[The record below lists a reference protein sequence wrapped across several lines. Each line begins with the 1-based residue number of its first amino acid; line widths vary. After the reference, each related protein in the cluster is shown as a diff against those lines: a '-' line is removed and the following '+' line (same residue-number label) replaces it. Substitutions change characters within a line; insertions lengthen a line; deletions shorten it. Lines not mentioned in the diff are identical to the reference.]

1 MPWMSSAARRDSI
14 PLDAMSDTP
23 RPSLMPSAAAEAPVL
38 VVHLDAPQRIDGRP
52 VRYQSLWLLMRVY
65 YAAHYEASSVS
76 LASLKI
82 RFGPSGVAGD
92 LRMLISR
99 AFSDFA
105 RWGVAVGWGDDR
117 HADVRLLPTRGR
129 GKGPFWLARHEM
141 SRIVVAIGDTT
152 PDDPRRAVAAFL
164 GLPPDA
170 VPDTQSPALD
180 YVMQD
185 IAFWHHLT
193 LGKRDMQDG
202 VFFAPPYAA
211 SQGEGRRQRTGAI
224 PSFHAAQ
231 VCAVDDVQRG
241 IALLAE
247 TIVWRRTGDA
257 ARTKQTLATLAAT
270 FGANPPG
277 SPTLRAMHWI
287 VQAWQAYALRDEAG
301 AFAHLQRI
309 GDDASLAPC
318 LVYNPRIRFESR
330 NLQAL
335 LYKSHAA
342 RPGPMAARAQ
352 SAANALAAFSDA
364 LQAAFEADS
373 IELAQHVAAN
383 IGLSLWLFWQGAL
396 IDSGRR
402 LAATEVQRQA
412 LRWIGLSE
420 WICDRFGV
428 GGNSVW
434 NTVFLL
440 RIARGAVPV
449 RRDPDL
455 ATLRASTPLAVDAFL
470 DAVQPFGAPFSR
482 AKGFTRWTD
491 VVATTLADHEEGRVR
506 FEPLQLANLWFE
518 MLWFALHQDGDSP
531 QALHAAQSLGRV
543 LPMLPP
549 PDRRFFRDALRLM
562 PREFQREVRLAQ

>member
-1 MPWMSSAARRDSI
+1 MTHSN
-14 PLDAMSDTP
+14 DAGTGTP
-23 RPSLMPSAAAEAPVL
+23 TL
-38 VVHLDAPQRIDGRP
+38 VVRLDAPHHVDGQP

-65 YAAHYEASSVS
+65 YAAHFEPSPVS
-76 LASLKI
+76 LAALKI
-82 RFGPSGVAGD
+82 RFGQSGAAGD
-92 LRMLISR
+92 LRMLVSR

-105 RWGVAVGWGDDR
+105 RWGVTVGWGDDVQID
-117 HADVRLLPTRGR
+117 ARLLPTRGR
-129 GKGPFWLARHEM
+129 SKGPFWLARDEM
-141 SRIVVAIGDTT
+141 SRIVVTIGDAT
-152 PDDPRRAVAAFL
+152 PTDPRRAIASFL
-164 GLPPDA
+164 GLAQDA
-170 VPDTQSPALD
+170 APDTPSPALE

-202 VFFAPPYAA
+202 VFFAPPQAP
-211 SQGEGRRQRTGAI
+211 SHGEVRRQPRTGAI

-247 TIVWRRTGDA
+247 TIAWRRMGDA
-257 ARTKQTLATLAAT
+257 ARTNRTLATLAAT

-277 SPTLRAMHWI
+277 SPTLRAMHWV

-309 GDDASLAPC
+309 TDDATLAPC

-335 LYKSHAA
+335 LHKSHAA
-342 RPGPMAARAQ
+342 RSGPMPARAQ
-352 SAANALAAFSDA
+352 SAADALAAFSDA

-373 IELAQHVAAN
+373 LELAQHVAAN

-396 IDSGRR
+396 IDPGRR
-402 LAATEVQRQA
+402 LAAVDVQRQA

-440 RIARGAVPV
+440 RIARGAVPT

-455 ATLRASTPLAVDAFL
+455 ATLRASTPLSVDAFL

-482 AKGFTRWTD
+482 AKGFLRWTD
-491 VVATTLADHEEGRVR
+491 VLATTLADHEEGRIC

-531 QALHAAQSLGRV
+531 QALHAAHSLGRV
-543 LPMLPP
+543 LPVLPP
-549 PDRRFFRDALRLM
+549 PDRRFFRDALRWM
-562 PREFQREVRLAQ
+562 PRDFQREVRLAP

>member
-1 MPWMSSAARRDSI
+1 MPDDRVHPPHATA
-14 PLDAMSDTP
+14 P
-23 RPSLMPSAAAEAPVL
+23 AAASSPL
-38 VVHLDAPQRIDGRP
+38 VIRLDAPQHVGAQP
-52 VRYQSLWLLMRVY
+52 VRYQSLWLLMRLY
-65 YAAHYEASSVS
+65 YAARYESASVP
-76 LASLKI
+76 LAALKS
-82 RFGPSGVAGD
+82 RFAQAGD
-92 LRMLISR
+92 LRMLVSR
-99 AFSDFA
+99 AFADFA
-105 RWGVAVGWGDDR
+105 EWGVSAGWGDDR
-117 HADVRLLPTRGR
+117 QADARLLPTRGR
-129 GKGPFWLARHEM
+129 SKGPFWLSGHELARM
-141 SRIVVAIGDTT
+141 VVTIGGAAPADE
-152 PDDPRRAVAAFL
+152 RRTLATFL
-164 GLPPDA
+164 GLSQDAPPTL
-170 VPDTQSPALD
+170 DTPALD

-185 IAFWHHLT
+185 IAFWHHVT

-202 VFFAPPYAA
+202 IFFAPSDPAPP
-211 SQGEGRRQRTGAI
+211 GRARTQRTGAI

-247 TIVWRRTGDA
+247 TIVWRRMGDV
-257 ARTKQTLATLAAT
+257 ARAKRTLSALAET
-270 FGANPPG
+270 FGATQPTQNA

-309 GDDASLAPC
+309 SDDASLAPC
-318 LVYNPRIRFESR
+318 LVYNPRIRFETR

-335 LYKSHAA
+335 LYKTHAA
-342 RPGPMAARAQ
+342 RPGPQPARAQ
-352 SAANALAAFSDA
+352 SAADA

-383 IGLSLWLFWQGAL
+383 IGLSLWLFWQDSL
-396 IDSGRR
+396 IDPARR
-402 LAATEVQRQA
+402 LAVSDVQRQA

-482 AKGFTRWTD
+482 AKGFSKWTD
-491 VVATTLADHEEGRVR
+491 VVATTLADHEDGRVR

-531 QALHAAQSLGRV
+531 QATHAAQSLGRV

-562 PREFQREVRLAQ
+562 PREFQREVRIAE

>member
-1 MPWMSSAARRDSI
+1 
-14 PLDAMSDTP
+14 MSDMPAPP
-23 RPSLMPSAAAEAPVL
+23 RASDTASDTASGAPPHAPL
-38 VVHLDAPQRIDGRP
+38 VVRLDTPQKVDGQP

-65 YAAHYEASSVS
+65 YAALYENTAVS

-82 RFGPSGVAGD
+82 RFGHAAIAGD

-105 RWGVAVGWGDDR
+105 RWGIAVGWGDDR
-117 HADVRLLPTRGR
+117 HMDVRLLPTRGR
-129 GKGPFWLARHEM
+129 GKGPFWLATHEM
-141 SRIVVAIGDTT
+141 SRLVVMIGDTA
-152 PDDPRRAVAAFL
+152 PDDSRRAIATFL
-164 GLPPDA
+164 GLPQGA

-202 VFFAPPYAA
+202 VFFAPPQM
-211 SQGEGRRQRTGAI
+211 SSPGEARRQRTGAI

-247 TIVWRRTGDA
+247 TIVWRRMGDA
-257 ARTKQTLATLAAT
+257 TRTKQSLATLAAT
-270 FGANPPG
+270 FGAHQTG

-309 GDDASLAPC
+309 SDDASLAPC
-318 LVYNPRIRFESR
+318 LLYNPRIRFESR

-342 RPGPMAARAQ
+342 RNGPLPARAQ
-352 SAANALAAFSDA
+352 SAADALAAFSDA

-396 IDSGRR
+396 IDPGRR
-402 LAATEVQRQA
+402 LAAAEVQRQA

-455 ATLRASTPLAVDAFL
+455 KTLRASTPLAVDAFL

-482 AKGFTRWTD
+482 AKGFLRWTD
-491 VVATTLADHEEGRVR
+491 VVMTTLADHEEGRVR

-531 QALHAAQSLGRV
+531 QALHAAHSLGRV
-543 LPMLPP
+543 MPMLPP

>member
-1 MPWMSSAARRDSI
+1 MS
-14 PLDAMSDTP
+14 LDAMSDKPTP
-23 RPSLMPSAAAEAPVL
+23 PRAPDTASGAPSHARL
-38 VVHLDAPQRIDGRP
+38 VVRLDTPQKIDGRP

-65 YAAHYEASSVS
+65 YAAHYETSPVS

-82 RFGPSGVAGD
+82 RFGQAAIAGD

-105 RWGVAVGWGDDR
+105 RWGVAVGWGDDP
-117 HADVRLLPTRGR
+117 HMDVRLLPTRGR
-129 GKGPFWLARHEM
+129 GKGPFWLAPHEM
-141 SRIVVAIGDTT
+141 SRFVVTIGDAM
-152 PDDPRRAVAAFL
+152 PDDPRRAIATFL
-164 GLPPDA
+164 GLPQDA
-170 VPDTQSPALD
+170 APDTQSPALD

-202 VFFAPPYAA
+202 VFFASPPTSSPADA
-211 SQGEGRRQRTGAI
+211 RRQRTGAI

-247 TIVWRRTGDA
+247 TIVWRRMGDA
-257 ARTKQTLATLAAT
+257 ARTKQTLATLATT
-270 FGANPPG
+270 FGAHRSG

-309 GDDASLAPC
+309 SDDASLAPC

-342 RPGPMAARAQ
+342 RNGPMPARAQ
-352 SAANALAAFSDA
+352 SAADALAAFSDA

-396 IDSGRR
+396 IDPGRR
-402 LAATEVQRQA
+402 LAAAEVQRQA

-455 ATLRASTPLAVDAFL
+455 ETLRASTPLAVDAFL

-482 AKGFTRWTD
+482 AKGFLRWTD
-491 VVATTLADHEEGRVR
+491 VVMTTLADHEEGRVR

-531 QALHAAQSLGRV
+531 QALHAAHSLGRV

-562 PREFQREVRLAQ
+562 PREFQREVRQAE

>member
-1 MPWMSSAARRDSI
+1 MNDTTESS
-14 PLDAMSDTP
+14 L
-23 RPSLMPSAAAEAPVL
+23 APAL
-38 VVHLDAPQRIDGRP
+38 VVRLDAPQKIDGQP

-65 YAAHYEASSVS
+65 YAAHFEASPVT
-76 LASLKI
+76 LASLKV
-82 RFGPSGVAGD
+82 RFGQAGLGGD

-105 RWGVAVGWGDDR
+105 RWDVAVGWGDDR

-129 GKGPFWLARHEM
+129 GKGPFWLAAHEM
-141 SRIVVAIGDTT
+141 SRIKVVIGDTT
-152 PDDPRRAVAAFL
+152 PADPRRAIAAFL
-164 GLPPDA
+164 GLPQDSTPDA
-170 VPDTQSPALD
+170 QSPALD

-202 VFFAPPYAA
+202 VFFAPSPPTTH
-211 SQGEGRRQRTGAI
+211 GEARRQRTGAI

-247 TIVWRRTGDA
+247 TIVWRRMGDA

-270 FGANPPG
+270 FGASQPG

-287 VQAWQAYALRDEAG
+287 VQAWQAYALRDEPG

-309 GDDASLAPC
+309 SDDASLAPC
-318 LVYNPRIRFESR
+318 LIYNPRIRFESR

-335 LYKSHAA
+335 LHKSHAA
-342 RPGPMAARAQ
+342 RNGPMPARAQ
-352 SAANALAAFSDA
+352 SAADALAAFSDA

-396 IDSGRR
+396 IDPGRR
-402 LAATEVQRQA
+402 LAAAEVQRQA

-455 ATLRASTPLAVDAFL
+455 ETLRASTPLAVDAFL

-482 AKGFTRWTD
+482 AKGFLRWTD

-531 QALHAAQSLGRV
+531 QAFHAAQSLGRV

-562 PREFQREVRLAQ
+562 PRDFQREVRIAQDG

>member
-1 MPWMSSAARRDSI
+1 MTD
-14 PLDAMSDTP
+14 PLTQRQSPADT
-23 RPSLMPSAAAEAPVL
+23 RERLL
-38 VVHLDAPQRIDGRP
+38 VRLDAPQKVGGEP

-65 YAAHYEASSVS
+65 FAARYESAPVS

-82 RFGPSGVAGD
+82 RFGQSGAAGD

-99 AFSDFA
+99 AFADFA

-117 HADVRLLPTRGR
+117 QADVRLLPTRGR
-129 GKGPFWLARHEM
+129 SKGPFWLAAHDV
-141 SRIVVAIGDTT
+141 SRIAVMVGDTP
-152 PDDPRRAVAAFL
+152 PDDPRRDIAAFL
-164 GLPPDA
+164 GLPQ
-170 VPDTQSPALD
+170 DTAQGKPSPALD

-202 VFFAPPYAA
+202 VFFAPEAP
-211 SQGEGRRQRTGAI
+211 SPGEARRQRTGAI

-247 TIVWRRTGDA
+247 TLVWRRMGDG
-257 ARTKQTLATLAAT
+257 ARTQRSLATLAAT
-270 FGANPPG
+270 FHANQPG

-309 GDDASLAPC
+309 GDDPSLAPC
-318 LVYNPRIRFESR
+318 LVYNPRIRFETR

-335 LYKSHAA
+335 LHKSRAA
-342 RPGPMAARAQ
+342 RPGPMPIRAQ
-352 SAANALAAFSDA
+352 SAADALAAFSDA

-383 IGLSLWLFWQGAL
+383 IGLSLWLFWQEAL
-396 IDSGRR
+396 IDPGRR
-402 LAATEVQRQA
+402 LAVTEVQRQS

-440 RIARGAVPV
+440 RIARGGVPA

-455 ATLRASTPLAVDAFL
+455 ATLRASTPLTVDAFL

-482 AKGFTRWTD
+482 AKGFRQWTD
-491 VVATTLADHEEGRVR
+491 VVATTLADHEDGRVR

-531 QALHAAQSLGRV
+531 QALHAARSLGRV
-543 LPMLPP
+543 LPILPP

-562 PREFQREVRLAQ
+562 PREFQREVRLAR

>member
-1 MPWMSSAARRDSI
+1 MPDPRVPPSSATHAAVIEPVSAPGGAP
-14 PLDAMSDTP
+14 PLVI
-23 RPSLMPSAAAEAPVL
+23 R
-38 VVHLDAPQRIDGRP
+38 LDAPQQVDDQP
-52 VRYQSLWLLMRVY
+52 VRYQSLWLLMRLY
-65 YAAHYEASSVS
+65 YAARYEASPVP
-76 LASLKI
+76 LAALKS
-82 RFGPSGVAGD
+82 RFAQAGD
-92 LRMLISR
+92 LRMLVSR
-99 AFSDFA
+99 AFADFGD
-105 RWGVAVGWGDDR
+105 WGVQAGWGDDR
-117 HADVRLLPTRGR
+117 HADARLLPKRGR
-129 GKGPFWLARHEM
+129 GKGPFWLAADELA
-141 SRIVVAIGDTT
+141 RIVVTIGG
-152 PDDPRRAVAAFL
+152 AAPSDEQRTLATFL
-164 GLPPDA
+164 GLALDA
-170 VPDTQSPALD
+170 PSTLDTPALD

-185 IAFWHHLT
+185 IAFWHHVT

-202 VFFAPPYAA
+202 IFFAPAEPALQA
-211 SQGEGRRQRTGAI
+211 RSRTQRTGAI

-247 TIVWRRTGDA
+247 TIVWRRMGDV
-257 ARTKQTLATLAAT
+257 ARAKRTLTALAET
-270 FGANPPG
+270 FGTQATTQHS

-309 GDDASLAPC
+309 SDDATLAPC
-318 LVYNPRIRFESR
+318 LVYNPRIRFETR

-335 LYKSHAA
+335 LYKTHAA
-342 RPGPMAARAQ
+342 RPGPQPARAQ
-352 SAANALAAFSDA
+352 SAADALAAFSDA

-383 IGLSLWLFWQGAL
+383 IGLSLWLFWQDSL
-396 IDSGRR
+396 IDPARR
-402 LAATEVQRQA
+402 LAVADVQRQA

-482 AKGFTRWTD
+482 AKGFSKWTD

-531 QALHAAQSLGRV
+531 QATHAAQSLGRV

-562 PREFQREVRLAQ
+562 PREFQREVRIAE

>member
-1 MPWMSSAARRDSI
+1 MLTA
-14 PLDAMSDTP
+14 AMSDAPAPRTFPTATP
-23 RPSLMPSAAAEAPVL
+23 NAPTL
-38 VVHLDAPQRIDGRP
+38 VVRLDAPQKIDGQP
-52 VRYQSLWLLMRVY
+52 ARYQSLWLLMRVY
-65 YAAHYEASSVS
+65 YAAQYEMSPVP

-82 RFGPSGVAGD
+82 RFGQSGAAGD

-105 RWGVAVGWGDDR
+105 RWGVAVGWGDDAQ
-117 HADVRLLPTRGR
+117 ADVRLLPTRGR
-129 GKGPFWLARHEM
+129 GKGPFWLAPHEIP
-141 SRIVVAIGDTT
+141 RIAVMIGDTT
-152 PDDPRRAVAAFL
+152 PDDPRRAIAAFL
-164 GLPPDA
+164 GLPHDA
-170 VPDTQSPALD
+170 APDTPSPALD

-193 LGKRDMQDG
+193 LGKRDLQDG
-202 VFFAPPYAA
+202 VFFAPPQAR
-211 SQGEGRRQRTGAI
+211 SHGEGRRQRIGAMA
-224 PSFHAAQ
+224 SFHAAQ

-247 TIVWRRTGDA
+247 TIVWRRMGDA
-257 ARTKQTLATLAAT
+257 ARAKQTLATLAAT
-270 FGANPPG
+270 FGTNPPG
-277 SPTLRAMHWI
+277 SPTLRAMHWV

-301 AFAHLQRI
+301 ALAHLQRI

-318 LVYNPRIRFESR
+318 LVYNPRIRFECR

-335 LYKSHAA
+335 LHKSHAA
-342 RPGPMAARAQ
+342 RPGPTPARAQ
-352 SAANALAAFSDA
+352 SAADALAAFSDA

-383 IGLSLWLFWQGAL
+383 MGLSLWLFWQGAL
-396 IDSGRR
+396 IDPGRR
-402 LAATEVQRQA
+402 LAAADVQRQA

-455 ATLRASTPLAVDAFL
+455 ETLRASTPLAVEAFL

-482 AKGFTRWTD
+482 AKGFRRWTD
-491 VVATTLADHEEGRVR
+491 VVETTLADHEDGRVC

-531 QALHAAQSLGRV
+531 QALHAARSLGRV
-543 LPMLPP
+543 LPMLPS

>member
-1 MPWMSSAARRDSI
+1 MPDIPATVTNVSATGAA
-14 PLDAMSDTP
+14 PLAV
-23 RPSLMPSAAAEAPVL
+23 R
-38 VVHLDAPQRIDGRP
+38 LDAPQTINGEA

-65 YAAHYEASSVS
+65 YAALYENSPVS
-76 LASLKI
+76 LASLKS
-82 RFGPSGVAGD
+82 RFGQTSGAAGD

-105 RWGVAVGWGDDR
+105 RWHVAVGWGEDR
-117 HADVRLLPTRGR
+117 HADPRLLPTRGR
-129 GKGPFWLARHEM
+129 GKGPFWLAPREIP
-141 SRIVVAIGDTT
+141 RVRVTIGNAA
-152 PDDPRRAVAAFL
+152 PDSPRRAIAAFL
-164 GLPPDA
+164 GLPQDTA
-170 VPDTQSPALD
+170 PDTHSPALD

-202 VFFAPPYAA
+202 VFFAPPQA
-211 SQGEGRRQRTGAI
+211 SAPGDVRRQRTGAI

-247 TIVWRRTGDA
+247 TIVWRRMGDA
-257 ARTKQTLATLAAT
+257 ARTKRTLTTLAET
-270 FGANPPG
+270 FGTNPPG

-309 GDDASLAPC
+309 GDDTTLAPC

-335 LYKSHAA
+335 LHKSHAA
-342 RPGPMAARAQ
+342 RPGPMPARAK
-352 SAANALAAFSDA
+352 SAADALAAFSDA
-364 LQAAFEADS
+364 LQAAFEGDS

-383 IGLSLWLFWQGAL
+383 IGLTLWLFWQGAL
-396 IDSGRR
+396 IDPGRR
-402 LAATEVQRQA
+402 LAAADVQRQA

-440 RIARGAVPV
+440 RIARGAVPA

-491 VVATTLADHEEGRVR
+491 VLATTLADHEEGRVG

-531 QALHAAQSLGRV
+531 QALHAAHSLGRV

-549 PDRRFFRDALRLM
+549 PDRRFFRDVLRLV

>member
-1 MPWMSSAARRDSI
+1 MPDTLPSRSPTPVTSA
-14 PLDAMSDTP
+14 
-23 RPSLMPSAAAEAPVL
+23 SATGAPTL
-38 VVHLDAPQRIDGRP
+38 VVRLDAPQHIDGQP

-65 YAAHYEASSVS
+65 YAAHYEMSSVS

-82 RFGPSGVAGD
+82 RFSQAGAAGD

-105 RWGVAVGWGDDR
+105 RWGVAVGWGDDVL
-117 HADVRLLPTRGR
+117 ADARLLPTRGR
-129 GKGPFWLARHEM
+129 GKGPFWLARDEM
-141 SRIVVAIGDTT
+141 SRIAVTIGDST
-152 PDDPRRAVAAFL
+152 PADPRRAIASFL
-164 GLPPDA
+164 GLAQDA
-170 VPDTQSPALD
+170 ASDTPSPALD

-202 VFFAPPYAA
+202 VFFAPPQAP
-211 SQGEGRRQRTGAI
+211 SQREVRRQPRTGAI

-247 TIVWRRTGDA
+247 TIAWRRMGDA
-257 ARTKQTLATLAAT
+257 ARTNRTLASLAAT

-287 VQAWQAYALRDEAG
+287 VQAWQAYGSRDEAG

-309 GDDASLAPC
+309 ADDASLAPC

-335 LYKSHAA
+335 LHKSHAA
-342 RPGPMAARAQ
+342 RGGPMPAREQ

-396 IDSGRR
+396 IDPGRR
-402 LAATEVQRQA
+402 LAAADVQRQA

-440 RIARGAVPV
+440 RIARGAVPA

-455 ATLRASTPLAVDAFL
+455 ATLRASTPLTVDAFL

-482 AKGFTRWTD
+482 AKGFQRWTD
-491 VVATTLADHEEGRVR
+491 VLATTLADHEEGRVC

-531 QALHAAQSLGRV
+531 QAVHAAQSLGRV
-543 LPMLPP
+543 LPLLPP

>member
-1 MPWMSSAARRDSI
+1 MIDPPIEVTPPNDARDR
-14 PLDAMSDTP
+14 T
-23 RPSLMPSAAAEAPVL
+23 RVR
-38 VVHLDAPQRIDGRP
+38 VRLDAPQKVNGEP

-65 YAAHYEASSVS
+65 FAAHYENTPVS
-76 LASLKI
+76 LASLRI
-82 RFGPSGVAGD
+82 RFGQSGAGGD

-99 AFSDFA
+99 AFADFA

-117 HADVRLLPTRGR
+117 QADVRLLPTRGR
-129 GKGPFWLARHEM
+129 SKGPFWLAAHES
-141 SRIVVAIGDTT
+141 SRIVVMVGDTQ
-152 PDDPRRAVAAFL
+152 PAEPRHAIAAFL
-164 GLPPDA
+164 GLPRHAAQGP
-170 VPDTQSPALD
+170 QSPALD

-202 VFFAPPYAA
+202 VFFAPQAP
-211 SQGEGRRQRTGAI
+211 SSGEARRQRTGAI

-247 TIVWRRTGDA
+247 TLVWRRMGDA
-257 ARTKQTLATLAAT
+257 TRTKQSLATLAAT
-270 FGANPPG
+270 FHANEPG

-309 GDDASLAPC
+309 GDDAALAPC

-335 LYKSHAA
+335 LYKSRAA
-342 RPGPMAARAQ
+342 RPGPMPTRAQ
-352 SAANALAAFSDA
+352 SAADALAAFSDA

-383 IGLSLWLFWQGAL
+383 IGLSLWLFWQETL
-396 IDSGRR
+396 IDPGRR
-402 LAATEVQRQA
+402 LSVADVQRQS

-440 RIARGAVPV
+440 RIARGAVPA

-455 ATLRASTPLAVDAFL
+455 ATLRASTPLAVEAFL

-482 AKGFTRWTD
+482 AKGFRQWTD

-531 QALHAAQSLGRV
+531 QALHAARSLGRV

-562 PREFQREVRLAQ
+562 PREFQREVRLAR

>member
-1 MPWMSSAARRDSI
+1 MR
-14 PLDAMSDTP
+14 
-23 RPSLMPSAAAEAPVL
+23 
-38 VVHLDAPQRIDGRP
+38 LDAPQKIDGQP

-65 YAAHYEASSVS
+65 YAAHYETSPVT

-82 RFGPSGVAGD
+82 RFGQAAGD
-92 LRMLISR
+92 MRMLVSR

-105 RWGVAVGWGDDR
+105 RWGIAVGWGDDR
-117 HADVRLLPTRGR
+117 QMDVRLLPTRGR
-129 GKGPFWLARHEM
+129 GKGPFWLAPQEM
-141 SRIVVAIGDTT
+141 SRIEVMIGDAA
-152 PDDPRRAVAAFL
+152 PADARRAIAAFL
-164 GLPPDA
+164 GLPLA
-170 VPDTQSPALD
+170 SVPDTQSPALD

-202 VFFAPPYAA
+202 VFFAPPCAPSA
-211 SQGEGRRQRTGAI
+211 GGPRRQQRTGAI

-231 VCAVDDVQRG
+231 LCAVDDVQRG

-247 TIVWRRTGDA
+247 TIVWRRMGDA
-257 ARTKQTLATLAAT
+257 ARTKRTLATLAAT
-270 FGANPPG
+270 VDANRPG

-287 VQAWQAYALRDEAG
+287 VQAWQAYASRDEAG
-301 AFAHLQRI
+301 ALAHLHRI
-309 GDDASLAPC
+309 SDDATLAPC

-335 LYKSHAA
+335 LHKSHAA
-342 RPGPMAARAQ
+342 RNGPISARAQ
-352 SAANALAAFSDA
+352 SAADALAAFSDA

-396 IDSGRR
+396 IDPGRR
-402 LAATEVQRQA
+402 LAAADVQRQA

-440 RIARGAVPV
+440 RIARGAVPA

-455 ATLRASTPLAVDAFL
+455 ETLRASTPLAVDAFL

-482 AKGFTRWTD
+482 AKGFWRWTD
-491 VVATTLADHEEGRVR
+491 VIVTTLDDHEEGRVR

-531 QALHAAQSLGRV
+531 QALHAARSLGRV
-543 LPMLPP
+543 LPLLPP

>member
-1 MPWMSSAARRDSI
+1 
-14 PLDAMSDTP
+14 MSDTAATP
-23 RPSLMPSAAAEAPVL
+23 RAADTAPASAAASATPAAPAL
-38 VVHLDAPQRIDGRP
+38 VVRLDAPQKIDGRP
-52 VRYQSLWLLMRVY
+52 ARYQSLWLLMRVY
-65 YAAHYEASSVS
+65 YAARYETAPVS
-76 LASLKI
+76 LASLKV
-82 RFGPSGVAGD
+82 RFGQTAIAGD

-117 HADVRLLPTRGR
+117 QMDVRLLPTRGR
-129 GKGPFWLARHEM
+129 GKGPFWLAPHET
-141 SRIVVAIGDTT
+141 SRIEVTIGGTT
-152 PDDPRRAVAAFL
+152 PADSRRAIATFL
-164 GLPPDA
+164 GLPHDA
-170 VPDTQSPALD
+170 APETRTPALD

-202 VFFAPPYAA
+202 VFFAPPPAA
-211 SQGEGRRQRTGAI
+211 SPGELRRAHRTGAI

-231 VCAVDDVQRG
+231 VCAVDDVQLG

-247 TIVWRRTGDA
+247 TIVWRRMGDA
-257 ARTKQTLATLAAT
+257 LRTKQTLATLAAT
-270 FGANPPG
+270 FGATPSG

-287 VQAWQAYALRDEAG
+287 VQGWQAYALRDEAG
-301 AFAHLQRI
+301 ALAHLQRI
-309 GDDASLAPC
+309 SDDASLAPC
-318 LVYNPRIRFESR
+318 LLYNPRIRFESR

-335 LYKSHAA
+335 LHKSHAA
-342 RPGPMAARAQ
+342 RNGPMPARAQ
-352 SAANALAAFSDA
+352 SAADALAAFSDA

-383 IGLSLWLFWQGAL
+383 IGLSLWLFWQSAL
-396 IDSGRR
+396 IDPGRR
-402 LAATEVQRQA
+402 LAAADVQRQA

-449 RRDPDL
+449 RRAPDL
-455 ATLRASTPLAVDAFL
+455 ETLRASTPLAVDAFL

-482 AKGFTRWTD
+482 AKGFLRWTD
-491 VVATTLADHEEGRVR
+491 VIMTTLADHEEGRVR

-562 PREFQREVRLAQ
+562 PREFQREVRLAQQ

>member
-1 MPWMSSAARRDSI
+1 MPDIQSPPISNASHVG
-14 PLDAMSDTP
+14 PGTP
-23 RPSLMPSAAAEAPVL
+23 SGPPAL
-38 VVHLDAPQRIDGRP
+38 VVRLDAPQKIDGQP
-52 VRYQSLWLLMRVY
+52 ARYQSLWLLMRVY
-65 YAAHYEASSVS
+65 YAAHFEASPVS

-82 RFGPSGVAGD
+82 RFGQSGIAGD

-117 HADVRLLPTRGR
+117 QADVRLLPTRGR
-129 GKGPFWLARHEM
+129 GKGPFWLAAHEM
-141 SRIVVAIGDTT
+141 SRIVITIGDTS

-164 GLPPDA
+164 GLPQDTA
-170 VPDTQSPALD
+170 PDTPSPALD

-202 VFFAPPYAA
+202 VFLAPPTPPVD
-211 SQGEGRRQRTGAI
+211 GETRRQRSGAI
-224 PSFHAAQ
+224 SSFHSAQ

-247 TIVWRRTGDA
+247 TIVWRRMGDA
-257 ARTKQTLATLAAT
+257 TRTKRTLAALAAT
-270 FGANPPG
+270 FGANQPG

-309 GDDASLAPC
+309 SDDATLAPC

-342 RPGPMAARAQ
+342 RSGPIPARAQ
-352 SAANALAAFSDA
+352 SAADALAAFSDA

-383 IGLSLWLFWQGAL
+383 IGLSLWLFWQEAL
-396 IDSGRR
+396 IDPGRR
-402 LAATEVQRQA
+402 LAATDVQRQA

-455 ATLRASTPLAVDAFL
+455 QTLRASTPLAVDAFL

-482 AKGFTRWTD
+482 AKGFRRWTD
-491 VVATTLADHEEGRVR
+491 VVVTTLADHEEGRVR

-549 PDRRFFRDALRLM
+549 PDRRFFRDALRWV
-562 PREFQREVRLAQ
+562 PREFQREVRLAEQT